1 LDENLFLTAMES
13 QSGSDLMLATIVS
26 ADSSAGTAQIQ
37 MDGTSGSSGK
47 AYKALRSAWP
57 LTTGDRVVLMKQS
70 GTYVILG
77 KIGNAAALPISLGG
91 SGQTG
96 SSITT
101 TIAQIA
107 TAGTNMT
114 ITRASFYQW
123 GKLAMLEINGAA
135 TATVSGGSVIFT
147 LVSGK
152 RPALNSSAQVWLST
166 SNTSVVKPNG
176 EITLAGSGLSS
187 GAGVTIMAC
196 YLLP

>member
-1 LDENLFLTAMES
+1 MDENIFLTDQATRPS
-13 QSGSDLMLATIVS
+13 SDLMLATIVS
-26 ADSSAGTAQIQ
+26 ASSSAGTVQIQ
-37 MDGTSGSSGK
+37 LDGTNGSSGK

-57 LTTGDRVVLMKQS
+57 LTAGDRVVLMKQS

-96 SSITT
+96 SSKTT

-107 TAGTNMT
+107 TAGTNMN
-114 ITRASFYQW
+114 ITGATFYQW
-123 GKLAMLEINGAA
+123 GKLAMLAIDGKA
-135 TATVSGGSVIFT
+135 TDAISGGSTIFT
-147 LVSGK
+147 VVSGK

-166 SNTSVVKPNG
+166 SNTAVVKING

-187 GAGVTIMAC
+187 GGAVTILAC